1 MIYMKKFQIKTELAI
16 KMWGLETKKLKGIIK
31 IAKIKIKIVEH
42 IKDELTQVIIEKQEY
57 LVIKEVEKKIKQIKI
72 EYLIDLLISLEIN

>member
-16 KMWGLETKKLKGIIK
+16 KIWGFETKKVKGIIK

-42 IKDELTQVIIEKQEY
+42 IKDE
-57 LVIKEVEKKIKQIKI
+57 
-72 EYLIDLLISLEIN
+72 